1 MKILD
6 RVLACIVILGSFGHS
21 AGSFLAYKHEPVTLL
36 WALSTSM
43 LWQLIAAINLLRT
56 FRPDD
61 GPLAWIAFGWSL
73 GMAISALTFGV
84 LIGNIFDVRAVV
96 NVFVSLGLAAFSLKT
111 ALGASKRQ
119 V

>member
-6 RVLACIVILGSFGHS
+6 RILACIVILGSFGHS
-21 AGSFLAYKHEPVTLL
+21 AGSFLAYKHEPLTML

-43 LWQLIAAINLLRT
+43 LWQLIAAVNLLRT

-61 GPLAWIAFGWSL
+61 RPLAWIAFAWSVA
-73 GMAISALTFGV
+73 MAISALTFGV
-84 LIGNIFDVRAVV
+84 LIGNVFDVRAVI

-111 ALGASKRQ
+111 VLGATKARA
-119 V
+119 

>member
-6 RVLACIVILGSFGHS
+6 RILACIVILGSFGHS
-21 AGSFLAYKHEPVTLL
+21 AGSVLAYKHEPVTLL

-43 LWQLIAAINLLRT
+43 LWQLIAAINVLRT

-61 GPLAWIAFGWSL
+61 RPLAWIAFAWSVA
-73 GMAISALTFGV
+73 MAISALIFGV
-84 LIGNIFDVRAVV
+84 LIGNVFDLRAVV

-111 ALGASKRQ
+111 AMRATRTQ
-119 V
+119 A

>member
-56 FRPDD
+56 FRLDD
-61 GPLAWIAFGWSL
+61 APLAWIAFAWSAA
-73 GMAISALTFGV
+73 MAISAFTFGV
-84 LIGNIFDVRAVV
+84 LIGNIFDMRAVV

-111 ALGASKRQ
+111 ALSATKTRA
-119 V
+119 